1 MVNRWSWTHRATTRP
16 RPLPSVG
23 RLPLLRFS
31 ELTTVC
37 LANPNG
43 VHEISIFK
51 HWKNN
56 NSKQKKSKPTATKK
70 APKKTS
76 AKIARAWPS
85 CSSCCRRSKSWS
97 RSFRRDSISCATG
110 TIHRCWR
117 YWVGYIILAL
127 GHLTCGID
135 GLFSSMIY
143 LVKKLGLSIA
153 NCLIARGYMEI
164 PNFPILGG
172 LYNSWDYLK

>member
-1 MVNRWSWTHRATTRP
+1 MHGRMRV
-16 RPLPSVG
+16 LYPS
-23 RLPLLRFS
+23 
-31 ELTTVC
+31 TW
-37 LANPNG
+37 ANILFNWNHSFLG
-43 VHEISIFK
+43 LICFNFDSYRMETSARKAEVIYLKKQQLQAEKI
-51 HWKNN
+51 KNDSN
-56 NSKQKKSKPTATKK
+56 KK

-135 GLFSSMIY
+135 GPFSSMIY

-153 NCLIARGYMEI
+153 NC
-164 PNFPILGG
+164 
-172 LYNSWDYLK
+172 